1 MARSSRARSS
11 ASGFLLAAILA
22 VGSAID
28 LGAHRLDEYLQAARL
43 AIEIDRI
50 ELQLE
55 LTPGV
60 AVADAILSDLDR
72 DRDGRISA
80 GERSAY
86 VSEIT
91 KGVTLEV
98 DGHPLEAHAVAS
110 TFPDVA
116 ALRTGEGTITV
127 RWAATLPELSAGAHT
142 VFFRNGHRRD
152 VSVYLA
158 NALAPVNRRIAI
170 TAQRRDA
177 DQRALTIAYR
187 VLSATSR

>member
-1 MARSSRARSS
+1 M
-11 ASGFLLAAILA
+11 LAAILA

-98 DGHPLEAHAVAS
+98 DGHPLEAHAVTS

-177 DQRALTIAYR
+177 DQRELTIAYR

>member
-1 MARSSRARSS
+1 M
-11 ASGFLLAAILA
+11 LAAILA

-98 DGHPLEAHAVAS
+98 DGHPLEAHAVTS

-127 RWAATLPELSAGAHT
+127 RWAATLPKLSAGAHT

-177 DQRALTIAYR
+177 DQRELTIAYR

>member
-1 MARSSRARSS
+1 M
-11 ASGFLLAAILA
+11 LA
-22 VGSAID
+22 VGSATG

-43 AIEIDRI
+43 SIEIDRI

-60 AVADAILSDLDR
+60 AVVDAILPDLDR
-72 DRDGRISA
+72 DRDGRMSA

-86 VSEIT
+86 VRDVT

-98 DGHPLEAHAVAS
+98 DGHPLEAHPVAS

-116 ALRTGEGTITV
+116 ALRTGEGTIRV

-142 VFFRNGHRRD
+142 VFFKNGHRRD

-158 NALAPVNRRIAI
+158 NALAPANRRIAI

-177 DQRALTIAYR
+177 AQRELRIAYR

>member
-11 ASGFLLAAILA
+11 ASGFALAAMLA
-22 VGSAID
+22 VGNAID

-60 AVADAILSDLDR
+60 AVVDAILADLDR

-80 GERSAY
+80 SERSAY
-86 VSEIT
+86 VSGVT

-98 DGHPLEAHAVAS
+98 DGHPLQAHPVAS

-127 RWAATLPELSAGAHT
+127 RWAATLPELSVGAHT
-142 VFFRNGHRRD
+142 VFFRNAHRREM
-152 VSVYLA
+152 SVYLA
-158 NALAPVNRRIAI
+158 NALAPVNRRITI

-187 VLSATSR
+187 VLGATSR

>member
-11 ASGFLLAAILA
+11 ASGFALAAMLA
-22 VGSAID
+22 VGNAID

-55 LTPGV
+55 LTPGI
-60 AVADAILSDLDR
+60 AVVDAILPELDR

-80 GERSAY
+80 SERSAY
-86 VSEIT
+86 VSDVT

-98 DGHPLEAHAVAS
+98 DGHPLQAHPVAS

-142 VFFRNGHRRD
+142 VFFRNAHRRE

-170 TAQRRDA
+170 TAQQRDA
-177 DQRALTIAYR
+177 DQRELTIAYR

>member
-1 MARSSRARSS
+1 MARSSRARNS
-11 ASGFLLAAILA
+11 ARGLA
-22 VGSAID
+22 VAAMLAVASAIG

-60 AVADAILSDLDR
+60 AVVDAILPDLDS
-72 DRDGRISA
+72 DRDGRISV

-86 VSEIT
+86 VSTVT
-91 KGVTLEV
+91 KAVTLEV
-98 DGHPLEAHAVAS
+98 DGHPLQAHPMAS

-127 RWAATLPELSAGAHT
+127 RWAATLPKLSAGAHT
-142 VFFRNGHRRD
+142 VFFRNGHRRN

-177 DQRALTIAYR
+177 DQRELTIAYR
-187 VLSATSR
+187 VLTATSR